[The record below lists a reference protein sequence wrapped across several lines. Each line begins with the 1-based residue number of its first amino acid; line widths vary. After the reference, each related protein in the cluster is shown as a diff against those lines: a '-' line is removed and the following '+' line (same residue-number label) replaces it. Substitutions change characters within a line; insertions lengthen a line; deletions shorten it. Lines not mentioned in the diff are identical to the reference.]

1 MNKLVITAAMLA
13 ALPLSTTAA
22 NLDAYLKLDGIK
34 GDSAAKDYKDQIDV
48 LSWSWGM
55 SHDVSTT
62 GTGSGTG
69 KTVFQPFSWM
79 QGLDR
84 SFVPMFSAI
93 AGGEKLDFATLS
105 VQRTGDNPQAFFTMN
120 FKDVRLTSLTSNG
133 NQGGA
138 YIAVSA
144 ALVYDAIEMSYRP
157 QNKDGSLGTEITG
170 RWDVKQ
176 GKAAFAGDPGVMRGL
191 AEAGGNL
198 NFVSGVPEPATWALL
213 AGGLGVIGL
222 IARRRRQPAA
232 DAARDGGTAA

>member
-1 MNKLVITAAMLA
+1 MNKLVITATMLA

-22 NLDAYLKLDGIK
+22 SLDAFLKLDGIK
-34 GDSAAKDYKDQIDV
+34 GESAAKDYKDQIDV
-48 LSWSWGM
+48 LSWSWGL
-55 SHDVSTT
+55 SHSA
-62 GTGSGTG
+62 GSGDA
-69 KTVFQPFSWM
+69 VFAPFTW
-79 QGLDR
+79 QQHLDS
-84 SFVPMFSAI
+84 SFVPMFLAV
-93 AGGEKLDFATLS
+93 AGGEKLGFATLS
-105 VQRTGDNPQAFFTMN
+105 VQRTGGNPQTFFTMD
-120 FKDVRLTSLTSNG
+120 FKEVRLTSLTSDG
-133 NQGGA
+133 SQGGA

-191 AEAGGNL
+191 AEAGGSL
-198 NFVSGVPEPATWALL
+198 NFVAAAIPEPATWALL